1 MANLWITGDSWG
13 VLDYKEPETHWVNFY
28 AEHYNL
34 KNIYCL
40 ARSGISQ
47 DMINY
52 ITECVIKNV
61 PWKDRDVNFSNM
73 DDHLIVFP
81 TTPTR
86 ITFNKVWDRETFDY
100 NQGPH
105 NLSWTGHTQYLQHPH
120 PWQTEENH
128 KLANLESEN
137 YTSLHTSENP
147 NKHLIESFSV
157 VHPCSFTDW
166 RDNSHLKL
174 IIKEVYNAKVYR
186 SNKLPDPSIL
196 IDDVEP
202 EGQEQ
207 INHLDKK
214 RHLAYWREV
223 KKLL

>member
-13 VLDYKEPETHWVNFY
+13 VLDNHEPQSHWVNYY
-28 AEHYNL
+28 AQHYNL

-61 PWKDRDVNFSNM
+61 EWKDRDVKFYNM
-73 DDHLIVFP
+73 EDHLIIFP

-86 ITFNKVWDRETFDY
+86 ITFNKVWDQETFDY

-105 NLSWTGHTQYLQHPH
+105 NLNWKTLSELQNPH
-120 PWQTEENH
+120 PWQSEENH
-128 KLANLESEN
+128 TLANLESEN
-137 YTSLHTSENP
+137 YTSLHTCDNSNA
-147 NKHLIESFSV
+147 HIVESFGV
-157 VHPCSFTDW
+157 VHPCAFADW
-166 RDNSHLKL
+166 RDTSHLKH
-174 IIKEVYNAKVYR
+174 IIKEVNNVKVYR
-186 SNKLPDPSIL
+186 SSKLPDQSEL
-196 IDDVEP
+196 IDDVKP
-202 EGQEQ
+202 QGKEQ

-214 RHLAYWREV
+214 RHIAYWRQL